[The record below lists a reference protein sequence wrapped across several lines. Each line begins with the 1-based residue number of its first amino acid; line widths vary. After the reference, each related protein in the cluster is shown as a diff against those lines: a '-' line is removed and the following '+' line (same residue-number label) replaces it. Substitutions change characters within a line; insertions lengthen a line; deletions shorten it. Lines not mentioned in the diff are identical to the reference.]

1 MDSWTTVFVTVLE
14 HRSSWSTRSRATI
27 DDTEP
32 ASSRQGAIDGALERR
47 DEEELAKLVG
57 NLSSISG
64 ETCKACLRRLKAAV
78 TDDPDLVGSA
88 LPACEGLLT
97 DDERSVRLTTAKLF
111 VAVAET
117 DPDSVVPT
125 VSKLADRLADDEEFY
140 YVRAR
145 SAEALGYVAID
156 HPDTVA
162 TPELLA
168 DLRIGLSFDEP
179 EVKEKLAKALEHVA
193 LGDPERLAHHH
204 SSALAEHCDDESE
217 LVRYHLCTALVIVG
231 CEQPEHLSDVVDTL
245 RERLTD
251 ENPYVRGRAAEGIAL
266 LAQSST
272 AIGPM
277 PDLDQVDSVDD
288 PPSFLVD
295 RVRFARR
302 ALDDE
307 RPAATPGVLGTLDSV
322 RDGTDDLVAEI
333 TSLDADGECSH
344 CR

>member
-1 MDSWTTVFVTVLE
+1 M
-14 HRSSWSTRSRATI
+14 

-32 ASSRQGAIDGALERR
+32 ASSLRGAIDDALERG
-47 DEEELAKLVG
+47 DGEELAKLVG
-57 NLSSISG
+57 SLSSVSG
-64 ETCKACLRRLKAAV
+64 ETCKTCLRRLKAAV
-78 TDDPDLVGSA
+78 ADDPDLVGPA
-88 LPACEGLLT
+88 LPACEALLT

-111 VAVAET
+111 AAAAEI
-117 DPDSVVPT
+117 DPDSVVPM
-125 VSKLADRLADDEEFY
+125 VSVLAGRLADDEEFY

-145 SAEALGYVAID
+145 SAEALGYVALD

-193 LGDPERLAHHH
+193 LGDPERLAHH

-231 CEQPEHLSDVVDTL
+231 CEQPERLSDMTDVL
-245 RERLTD
+245 QNRLTD

-266 LAQSST
+266 LAQSSM
-272 AIGPM
+272 AIDSM
-277 PDLDQVDSVDD
+277 PDLDRIDSVDD

-302 ALDDE
+302 ALDGE
-307 RPAATPGVLGTLDSV
+307 RPATAPGALGTLDSV
-322 RDGTDDLVAEI
+322 RDGTGEIVAEI
-333 TSLDADGECSH
+333 TSLDADGECPH
-344 CR
+344 CGLELPESGPPVCPRCGAPH